1 MPQFVHLHAH
11 SHYSLLDG
19 LGRIDQL
26 IAQAK
31 EYKMPALALT
41 DHGVMYGAIEFY
53 EKCREADIK
62 PIVGVEFYL
71 ARRSHLDKTPK
82 IDASPHHLTVLAKN
96 ETGYKNLIK
105 LTTLAHLKGY
115 YYKPRVDKKL
125 LKEYSEGLMALSG
138 CLAAE
143 IPRAIANNLKEEGVK
158 KIILEYQEIFD
169 PGNFYLEIQSH
180 PEIPEQNK
188 VDQTLIALSQKLNI
202 PLVATNDIHYIKETD
217 KEAHEVLLAVQT
229 KKEVDDTERLSF
241 RGSDFS
247 MLSSDEMAQ
256 RFKDTPAAID
266 NSLKIA
272 EQCELKLELDKTI
285 MPDFELPPGH
295 SEKILYL
302 RFLCQN
308 GFKKKYGEGNEKAS
322 AAKARL
328 EYELMVIENTD
339 FIDYFLIVQ
348 DFVNW
353 AKSQG
358 ILVGPGRGSAAGS
371 IVSYLLNITDIDPLK
386 YNLLFERFLNPDRV
400 APPDIDLDFPD
411 DRRAEVIE
419 YIANKYGHDHM
430 AQIIT
435 FGVMKA
441 RLAVRDVTRALG
453 LPYSLGDRLAK
464 LIPFGLT
471 LEEALKTNKELKQIY
486 ETNAE
491 AKRILEM
498 SFQLEGVVRHASM
511 HAAGIVLSR
520 EPLDNYAPLQ
530 FAPRGEQGIITQYS
544 MYDVEKIGLL
554 KIDILGLANLTIIKN
569 ALRIIRKTKNIEL
582 DPSTFPQDDPKTFEF
597 LAKAETTGV
606 FQLESDGIKRHL
618 KELRPSTFDD
628 IVAMVA
634 LYRPGPM
641 EWIPDYIASKH
652 GRKKITY
659 LHPKLEPILKDTLG
673 IAVYQEQVMQIA
685 RDIAGFTL
693 AEADILR
700 KAVGKKIK
708 KLLIEQRGKFIAG
721 AQKQG
726 VKKEIAE
733 KLFSFIEPF
742 ARYGFNRAHATGYAL
757 IAFQTAYLKAHF
769 PAEFMA
775 ALLTSEQNN
784 LDKIA
789 KAVSEAERMKIKVL
803 PPDINESFPEF
814 GVVGPYIR
822 FGLAAIKNVG
832 FGVAEKIAEEKKE
845 NGPYKNVAD
854 FALRLTSAVIN
865 KKVWENLVSAGA
877 LDSLGER
884 NQLLAATDLILKTA
898 GSKTYQKTE
907 GQFDLFGSMK
917 ENPTASPTLSLPA
930 VTPATKKQKLIWER
944 DLLGIYLSEH
954 PLKDYLPAIEQENPL
969 PLNELKANQNVK
981 VAGIITQAKQI
992 LTKNNEPMC
1001 FARLEDMSGNTE
1013 LVVFPKIYQK
1023 ETALWQTDNV
1033 LVAWG
1038 KTNIKDNQLK
1048 VLVEKAKNLNLA
1060 QNLGPTIVSE
1070 NNHHEKSESEKNE
1083 PLVVSLPYN
1092 VSKDILEKLKELVAE
1107 FPGQTPLLLELR
1119 QNGRIKIVKTKSQ
1132 VENIL
1137 PFREKLKGILN
1148 G

>member
-1 MPQFVHLHAH
+1 MPQFVHLHTH

-19 LGRIDQL
+19 LGKIDQL

-31 EYKMPALALT
+31 KFQMPALALT
-41 DHGVMYGAIEFY
+41 DHGAMYGVIEFY

-82 IDASPHHLTVLAKN
+82 IDTSPYHLTVLAKDQV
-96 ETGYKNLIK
+96 GYHNLIK

-125 LKEYSEGLMALSG
+125 LLEYHQGLIALSG

-143 IPRAIANNLKEEGVK
+143 IPRAIVGNVKEEGIK
-158 KIILEYQEIFD
+158 KLILEYQEIFG
-169 PGNFYLEIQSH
+169 PENFYLEIQSH

-188 VDQTLIALSQKLNI
+188 VNQVLISLSQKLNI
-202 PLVATNDIHYIKETD
+202 PLVATNDIHYIKEAD

-229 KKEVDDTERLSF
+229 KKEVDDVERLSF

-247 MLSSDEMAQ
+247 MLSSDEMAE
-256 RFKDTPAAID
+256 RFKDTPSALD
-266 NSLKIA
+266 NTLKIA
-272 EQCELKLELDKTI
+272 EQCELKLELGKTI
-285 MPDFELPPGH
+285 IPDFELPAGH

-302 RFLCQN
+302 RLLCQN
-308 GFKKKYGEGNEKAS
+308 GFTKKYGGETEKAR

-328 EYELMVIENTD
+328 EYELMVIENTG
-339 FIDYFLIVQ
+339 FVDYFLIVQ

-353 AKSQG
+353 AKNQG

-411 DRRAEVIE
+411 DRRGEVIE

-471 LEEALKTNKELKQIY
+471 LDEALKTNKELKQIY
-486 ETNAE
+486 ETDAE
-491 AKRILEM
+491 AKRVLLM
-498 SFQLEGVVRHASM
+498 SFQLEGVVRHAST

-520 EPLDNYAPLQ
+520 QPLDNYVPLQ
-530 FAPRGEQGIITQYS
+530 FAPKGEQGITTQYS
-544 MYDVEKIGLL
+544 MYNVEKIGLL

-582 DPSTFPQDDPKTFEF
+582 DPSTFPQDDPKTFTL

-606 FQLESDGIKRHL
+606 FQLESDGMKRYL
-618 KELRPSTFDD
+618 KELKPSTFDD

-634 LYRPGPM
+634 LYRPGPI
-641 EWIPDYIASKH
+641 ELIPDYIAGKH
-652 GRKKITY
+652 GQKEITY
-659 LHPKLEPILKDTLG
+659 LHPKLEPILKDTFG
-673 IAVYQEQVMQIA
+673 IAVYQEQVLQIA
-685 RDIAGFTL
+685 RDIAGFSL
-693 AEADILR
+693 GEADILR

-708 KLLIEQRGKFIAG
+708 KLLIEQREKFITG
-721 AQKQG
+721 SQEQG
-726 VKKEIAE
+726 VKKEVAE
-733 KLFSFIEPF
+733 KLFNFIEPF

-757 IAFQTAYLKAHF
+757 IAFQTAYLKTHF

-784 LDKIA
+784 LDKVA
-789 KAVSEAERMKIKVL
+789 KAVAESERMKIKVL
-803 PPDINESFPEF
+803 PPDVNESFPEF

-832 FGVAEKIAEEKKE
+832 EGVAEKIIEQRKE
-845 NGPYKNVAD
+845 NGPYANVAD
-854 FALRLTSAVIN
+854 FALRLKSEVIN
-865 KKVWENLVSAGA
+865 KKSWESLTKAGA

-884 NQLLAATDLILKTA
+884 NQLLAATDLVLKTA

-907 GQFDLFGSMK
+907 NQFDLFGGSK
-917 ENPTASPTLSLPA
+917 ESSATFPDLHLPQ
-930 VTPATKKQKLIWER
+930 VEPATKKQKLIWER
-944 DLLGIYLSEH
+944 ELLGIYLSEH
-954 PLKDYLPAIEQENPL
+954 PLKDYLSALERESPI
-969 PLNELKANQNVK
+969 PLNELKANQDVK

-1023 ETALWQTDNV
+1023 ETALWQTDSV
-1033 LVAWG
+1033 IVAWG
-1038 KTNIKDNQLK
+1038 KTNIKDNQIK
-1048 VLVEKAKNLNLA
+1048 VLVNKAQILNLLQGGGPTVVAKNNE
-1060 QNLGPTIVSE
+1060 TKE
-1070 NNHHEKSESEKNE
+1070 NDS
-1083 PLVVSLPYN
+1083 LVIRLPHN
-1092 VSKDILEKLKELVAE
+1092 VKKDILEKLKALVAE

-1132 VENIL
+1132 VENIPL
-1137 PFREKLKGILN
+1137 FQEKLKGILN